1 MNQQPQQQKTYI
13 VQAELNCIKSIAQ
26 AERKKAMY
34 ENKGYNLIKTIAGF
48 NQIKFIYK
56 PNN

>member
-1 MNQQPQQQKTYI
+1 MNQQPQKTYI

-34 ENKGYNLIKTIAGF
+34 ENKGYNLIQTITGF

-56 PNN
+56 SNN

>member
-1 MNQQPQQQKTYI
+1 MNQQTQPKTYI
-13 VQAELNCIKSIAQ
+13 VQAELNSIKSIAE

-34 ENKGYNLIKTIAGF
+34 ENKGYNLIQTITGF

-56 PNN
+56 PNNN

>member
-1 MNQQPQQQKTYI
+1 MNKKNFI
-13 VQAELNCIKSIAQ
+13 G
-26 AERKKAMY
+26 KKAMY